1 MLQILQHFIFAMF
14 LGAVIGI
21 DREKSASFF
30 QVKKFAGIRTFTLIG
45 LLGVLLALLERI
57 SVFLFIGILSAYIL
71 LIVSSYIGHS
81 FRNNQN
87 GGTSEL
93 ASIIVLIAG
102 YFVGTNNYT
111 LASMIIMATAIL
123 LFGKDKI
130 HDFANAVS
138 SEEMKSIIQFVVIA
152 FIVLPL
158 LPNQFY
164 GPYESFNPY
173 LIWTMIVLVSG
184 ISFMSYLA
192 IKLIGTDKGISLSGF
207 LGGFVSSTA
216 VTLAFSQRSKKYEKI
231 VNPFVFGIIIS
242 STAMFFR
249 LMVAISVVNP
259 FLMPYVVIPLASAG
273 ITGLIISGIFWYL
286 QDREK
291 VNSEKMLDPEQID
304 LGKPLDLVAALKF
317 GVIFSIV
324 IFTSKFMSETFG
336 DSGIYVTSVVS
347 SLVDTDAITITLSNL
362 SKNMN
367 VTPQLAATG
376 IAIAAYTNT
385 FMKAIYA
392 TALGSR
398 AVAIRTTV
406 SVLVMISVGLLSL
419 FFI

>member
-57 SVFLFIGILSAYIL
+57 SLFLFITIAAGFVL
-71 LIVSSYIGHS
+71 LIVSSYITHS
-81 FRNNQN
+81 FKNNQN

-93 ASIIVLIAG
+93 ASLIVLIAG

-111 LASMIIMATAIL
+111 IASIIIMSTAIL

-130 HDFANAVS
+130 HHFANAVS
-138 SEEMKSIIQFVVIA
+138 NAEMKSIIQFVVIA

-158 LPNQFY
+158 LPNQYY
-164 GPYESFNPY
+164 GPFESFNPY

-184 ISFMSYLA
+184 ITFMSYLA
-192 IKLIGTDKGISLSGF
+192 IKLIGTEKGISLSGF

-216 VTLAFSQRSKKYEKI
+216 VTLAFSQRSKKYHKI

-259 FLMPYVVIPLASAG
+259 FLMPYVAIPLVTAG
-273 ITGLIISGIFWYL
+273 VTGLLIAGLFWYL
-286 QDREK
+286 QSKER
-291 VNSEKMLDPEQID
+291 VNSEKMLDTEQID
-304 LGKPLDLVAALKF
+304 LGKPLDLGAALKF

-336 DSGIYVTSVVS
+336 DSGIYVTAVVS

-362 SKNMN
+362 SKNLDI
-367 VTPQLAATG
+367 TPQLAASA
-376 IAIAAYTNT
+376 IAIAAFTNT

-392 TALGSR
+392 TVLGSR
-398 AVAIRTTV
+398 AVAIRTTL
-406 SVLVMISVGLLSL
+406 SVLVIISFGLLSL